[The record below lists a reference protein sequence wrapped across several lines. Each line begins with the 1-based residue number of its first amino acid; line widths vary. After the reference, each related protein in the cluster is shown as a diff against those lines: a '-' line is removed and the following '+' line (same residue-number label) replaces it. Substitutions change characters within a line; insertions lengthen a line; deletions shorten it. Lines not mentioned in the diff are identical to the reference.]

1 MINNI
6 NTYSSLFNTNAS
18 TTSSS
23 SSEVNDIVAAYKQKV
38 ATAEQSEALSSTNLY
53 LSTRAQKINS
63 ISQEFFSKGSL
74 SFDDIGSLK
83 ERVYQLGLISK
94 QEYAGL
100 TNAELSD
107 EELAAADELPS
118 QNIANF
124 IGDFLK
130 RLDETNAGKVEGADN
145 QEPEEETETLVAL
158 KGALSTAQ
166 IILTDVEAAKT
177 QADFKESLASTL
189 SFLKETINANAFEK
203 MPLDDKIGLSKVYQA
218 LEIVDKIS
226 PQRLT
231 NDKLNRYLAVS
242 LE

>member
-18 TTSSS
+18 TTTSS
-23 SSEVNDIVAAYKQKV
+23 SSEVDDIVAAYKQKM
-38 ATAEQSEALSSTNLY
+38 AASEQPELSNENLY
-53 LSTRAQKINS
+53 LSTRSQKIYS
-63 ISQEFFSKGSL
+63 ISQEFFSQGSL
-74 SFDDIGSLK
+74 NFDDIDSLK

-100 TNAELSD
+100 TNTELS
-107 EELAAADELPS
+107 EGELAAADALPS

-130 RLDETNAGKVEGADN
+130 RLDETDAGKVENTNDS
-145 QEPEEETETLVAL
+145 EPAEESETLVAL
-158 KGALSTAQ
+158 KGALTTAQ
-166 IILTDVEAAKT
+166 TILADVEDAKT

-203 MPLDDKIGLSKVYQA
+203 MPLDDKVGLSKVYQS

-226 PQRLT
+226 PQRLS
-231 NDKLNRYLAVS
+231 NDKLNRYLEVS